1 MSDKLFP
8 DEESKEGNEYEYED
22 DEGSLLD
29 KITDTLPDISFSG
42 GKSEEEEKEETS
54 TPSGLGLGTDEDEE
68 DEETWK
74 DKVDRF
80 TVLVVSMEVVLLIY
94 FILALLGFVPFF

>member
-8 DEESKEGNEYEYED
+8 DEDDRGKEYEYED
-22 DEGSLLD
+22 DGDSLID
-29 KITDTLPDISFSG
+29 KITEVLPDTLFHRK
-42 GKSEEEEKEETS
+42 KSDGEEKEETG
-54 TPSGLGLGTDEDEE
+54 TPSGLGLGKDNDEE
-68 DEETWK
+68 EEEAWK

-80 TVLVVSMEVVLLIY
+80 TVIVVSVEVVLLLY

>member
-8 DEESKEGNEYEYED
+8 DEDDGGKEYEYED
-22 DEGSLLD
+22 DEGSLMD
-29 KITDTLPDISFSG
+29 KITEVLPDTLFHREKSD
-42 GKSEEEEKEETS
+42 GKKKEENS
-54 TPSGLGLGTDEDEE
+54 TPSGLGLGTDKDEE
-68 DEETWK
+68 EEETWK

-80 TVLVVSMEVVLLIY
+80 TVVVVSVEVVLLLY